1 MPYLGLLHPEP
12 LPRQQASADPYLHR
26 RHSDTVLAQ
35 SLWFG
40 HAFCALSRLSSSG
53 DQVLAE
59 HTVPGGLC
67 VLITSLVPVT
77 QFPGCAARAPSQM
90 CCMSP
95 LES

>member
-12 LPRQQASADPYLHR
+12 LPLQQASADLYLHR

-67 VLITSLVPVT
+67 VLITSPVPAA
-77 QFPGCAARAPSQM
+77 QFPRFPARALSQVLYV
-90 CCMSP
+90 S
-95 LES
+95 SG